1 MSRNHNPWVVGS
13 SPTLGTILITVAS
26 QSVGDAAVMLLAKR
40 TICGETAPAIILAA
54 WSCWNRRWRW
64 LHLPLAE
71 EAARAKGSFLQA
83 HLFHLE
89 KLSLQSILALT
100 ERHFTT

>member
-1 MSRNHNPWVVGS
+1 MYGVKLMLRYSLRQMEYFIA
-13 SPTLGTILITVAS
+13 TAEC
-26 QSVGDAAVMLLAKR
+26 QSVADAAVMLFAKR

-89 KLSLQSILALT
+89 KLSLPLALSLAG
-100 ERHFTT
+100 